1 MLLLPVGSSIG
12 QIEQRANWP
21 SGYGSFLLCVA
32 SGTHT
37 AIARKLQII

>member
-12 QIEQRANWP
+12 HIEQRANRP
-21 SGYGSFLLCVA
+21 PGYGSFLLCVV
-32 SGTHT
+32 SGKHT

>member
-12 QIEQRANWP
+12 HIEERANRP
-21 SGYGSFLLCVA
+21 PGYGSFLLCLA